1 MGILDQ
7 AVIPIKKENKMKEF
21 IKRIFGIDKIEA
33 KKLAKAAEEKAAQ
46 DAKVAE
52 DEAEKYASMS
62 PKEQAT
68 ANKESYIAVVNT
80 HVNKDNVRNGFF
92 ELDWNEFF
100 VLQLRQD
107 GYQGTTDE
115 EVVDKWFQE
124 LCRNVGAEDGVDM
137 DRRGSGHVRR
147 ALLDNGKSEV
157 Y

>member
-21 IKRIFGIDKIEA
+21 IKRILGIDKIEA
-33 KKLAKAAEEKAAQ
+33 RKLAEAAKEKAVQ
-46 DAKVAE
+46 DAKDAE
-52 DEAEKYASMS
+52 DEASKYASMS
-62 PKEQAT
+62 SKEKAT
-68 ANKESYIAVVNT
+68 SKEEPYISVVNT

-92 ELDWNEFF
+92 ELDWNDIF
-100 VLQLRQD
+100 VLQLRQQ
-107 GYQGTTDE
+107 GYQGSTDE

-124 LCRNVGAEDGVDM
+124 LCRNVGAEEGVDM

>member
-1 MGILDQ
+1 
-7 AVIPIKKENKMKEF
+7 MKQF
-21 IKRIFGIDKIEA
+21 VKRILGIDKFEA
-33 KKLAKAAEEKAAQ
+33 KQAAKLEEEQTAVAAKLAEE
-46 DAKVAE
+46 
-52 DEAEKYASMS
+52 EASKYASMS

-68 ANKESYIAVVNT
+68 AKEEPYISVVNT

-92 ELDWNEFF
+92 ELDWNDIF
-100 VLQLRQD
+100 VLQLRQQ